1 MIKLIK
7 KLLKRKLLTVTII
20 GFVFFAWAISYFVFQ
35 NYRQDNLIAVASGII
50 DNSLLPVRLK
60 IPAIK
65 VDTAVEY
72 VGLTLDG
79 AMDAPKGPAE
89 VAWYKLGTRPGEIG
103 SAVIAGHSG
112 WKNNKRAVF
121 DNLNKLQKGD
131 KIYIEDGRGVVI
143 TFVVREKR
151 LYNPNA
157 DATDVFS
164 STDGRVHLNLITCE
178 GIWDEVTKSHPS
190 RIVVFTDKE

>member
-1 MIKLIK
+1 MKLIK
-7 KLLKRKLLTVTII
+7 KLLKRKLLTITII
-20 GFVFFAWAISYFVFQ
+20 GFIFFAWAVSYFVFQ
-35 NYRQDNLIAVASGII
+35 NLYNDSKVALASQGKA
-50 DNSLLPVRLK
+50 NSLLPVRLK
-60 IPAIK
+60 IPVIK
-65 VDTAVEY
+65 VDVAVEY

-79 AMDAPKGPAE
+79 VMDAPKGPAE

-131 KIYIEDGRGVVI
+131 KIYTEDERGGVI

-164 STDGRVHLNLITCE
+164 STDGKIHLNLITCE